1 METTYKFDIVQ
12 VFTSNVNIDGI
23 QDQLVDR
30 IEFSLIGY
38 KEDQNTF
45 IIDEVIIPNV
55 SSQLIPYKQ
64 LTKDQL
70 LNWVTEFFDQSK
82 IDQMKDEINNKLD
95 EMIAHFAQFNN
106 ENSNIISKPSLPPWA
121 ITDIPSDAFIV
132 DVKPTIPEGV

>member
-45 IIDEVIIPNV
+45 IIDEVTIPNV

-70 LNWVTEFFDQSK
+70 LNWVTEFLDQSK
-82 IDQMKDEINNKLD
+82 IDQMKSKINTTLD

-106 ENSNIISKPSLPPWA
+106 ENSNNISKPTLPPWA
-121 ITDIPSDAFIV
+121 VIDIPSDAVRV
-132 DVKPTIPEGV
+132 DVNPTIPEGI

>member
-45 IIDEVIIPNV
+45 IIDEVTIPNV

-106 ENSNIISKPSLPPWA
+106 ENSNNISKPSLPPWA
-121 ITDIPSDAFIV
+121 ITDIPLDTFIV

>member
-55 SSQLIPYKQ
+55 SSQLIPYNQ

-70 LNWVTEFFDQSK
+70 LNWVTEFLDQSK

-106 ENSNIISKPSLPPWA
+106 ENFVSVSKPSLPPWA
-121 ITDIPSDAFIV
+121 ITDIPLDAFIV
-132 DVKPTIPEGV
+132 DVNPTISEGV

>member
-45 IIDEVIIPNV
+45 IIDEVTIPNV

-70 LNWVTEFFDQSK
+70 VNWVTEFLDQSK

-106 ENSNIISKPSLPPWA
+106 ENSNNISKPTLPPWA
-121 ITDIPSDAFIV
+121 VMDIPSDAFRV
-132 DVKPTIPEGV
+132 DVNPTIPEGV